1 MLTYRLN
8 LNFWF
13 AICITLGDER
23 LEVSG
28 GIERLSRGRV
38 GEEPVPILH
47 DGHHVVL
54 KKGWTS
60 ESSEGR
66 PRGKQERASR

>member
-23 LEVSG
+23 LEVG
-28 GIERLSRGRV
+28 GGNERLSRVRV

-47 DGHHVVL
+47 GHHVVL

-60 ESSEGR
+60 ESSEER

>member
-13 AICITLGDER
+13 AICITTLGDER
-23 LEVSG
+23 LEVG
-28 GIERLSRGRV
+28 GGNERLSYARV

-47 DGHHVVL
+47 GHHVVL
-54 KKGWTS
+54 KGWTS